1 LKYQLYKEQQLN
13 CDTGTAWEFFSS
25 PYNLSKI
32 TPEDMGFTVTS
43 DLGDES
49 IFNYRYQFLEKKFNK
64 NNQ

>member
-1 LKYQLYKEQQLN
+1 
-13 CDTGTAWEFFSS
+13 
-25 PYNLSKI
+25 
-32 TPEDMGFTVTS
+32 MGFTVTS